1 MATYRV
7 NKRGV
12 AKARELIDA
21 GQYRVRSRWADV
33 QPRAA
38 AQNAFLKAHPDLYG
52 RTAGAVRLRI
62 LEGRIAIGSLAC
74 PGYAVAAEPDWSSMR
89 PGRR

>member
-21 GQYRVRSRWADV
+21 QQYTGA
-33 QPRAA
+33 QPVG
-38 AQNAFLKAHPDLYG
+38 G
-52 RTAGAVRLRI
+52 RPTACGRPERLPQDPR
-62 LEGRIAIGSLAC
+62 LE
-74 PGYAVAAEPDWSSMR
+74 
-89 PGRR
+89 